1 MAIRDHFRRRKSV
14 CEPSQSD
21 QHSSE
26 PPKSPALRLAK
37 TFGWRSTKDE
47 KTKKKP
53 MKEKSN
59 SRERPFNETNLRH
72 QEILNGFTMT
82 FGKNQQQMSRDQ
94 RSSYYS
100 VNCTAMMAK
109 KQEEAEIHWCGPESD
124 KASKEL
130 TIKLSKGTTAILNA
144 REEKF
149 QIEFPFTIRGVKV
162 VDIQH
167 VRSAAK
173 FQLNDF
179 ERQSLHSALELNVL
193 MPRQCVYAG
202 WRSF

>member
-1 MAIRDHFRRRKSV
+1 
-14 CEPSQSD
+14 
-21 QHSSE
+21 
-26 PPKSPALRLAK
+26 
-37 TFGWRSTKDE
+37 
-47 KTKKKP
+47 
-53 MKEKSN
+53 
-59 SRERPFNETNLRH
+59 
-72 QEILNGFTMT
+72 
-82 FGKNQQQMSRDQ
+82 
-94 RSSYYS
+94 
-100 VNCTAMMAK
+100 MAK
-109 KQEEAEIHWCGPESD
+109 KQEEVSVLVIQMCTEILEIASNRSQQYHSCNCANPGRSHVGSLTPKQRATYKILGRALRDEFYLIFYERQTQYFTCCWGLLSQLRAEIHWCGPESD

-193 MPRQCVYAG
+193 MPRQYVYAG